1 MKFAQSIFRH
11 RVLWAVLTMVLGF
24 WEPLER
30 LGGRH
35 PASTWLMLSGWLAQT
50 RLLPMEQAS
59 QAVTTLAILLAVLAA
74 ALRTWGTAYLGGGVM
89 MDGALHGE
97 RIVADGPYRYLRN
110 PLYLGSLLNTLALVI
125 LMPPGGAV
133 FVLVVMAVRY
143 GLLVRAEEAHLLQ
156 TQGDA
161 YRAYQKLAP
170 RWLPRLRTRIAAGG
184 AQAHWGQAVIA
195 ETYVWGMAITY
206 AALAWRYNTMLLL
219 QGVLISFGL
228 SLVLRSLVQ
237 KPETV
242 AA

>member
-1 MKFAQSIFRH
+1 MKFAQSVFRH
-11 RVLWAVLTMVLGF
+11 RILWAVLTVVLGF

-35 PASTWLMLSGWLAQT
+35 PASTWLALSGWLAQSGV
-50 RLLPMEQAS
+50 LPMQSAS
-59 QAVTTLAILLAVLAA
+59 EMVTTLAIFLAVLAA

-89 MDGALHGE
+89 MDGVLHGE
-97 RIVADGPYRYLRN
+97 RIVADGPYRHLRN
-110 PLYLGSLLNTLALVI
+110 PLYLGSLINTLALCI
-125 LMPPGGAV
+125 LMPPGGAA
-133 FVLVVMAVRY
+133 FVLVVMVVRY

-170 RWLPRLRTRIAAGG
+170 RWLPRLRTQIAAGG
-184 AQAHWGQAVIA
+184 ARAHWGQAVIA

-228 SLVLRSLVQ
+228 SLVLRPLFQ
-237 KPETV
+237 KSKTV

>member
-11 RVLWAVLTMVLGF
+11 RVLWAVLTVVLGF

-74 ALRTWGTAYLGGGVM
+74 ALRTWGTAYLGGSVM
-89 MDGALHGE
+89 RDGALHGE
-97 RIVADGPYRYLRN
+97 RIVADGPYRYVRN

-125 LMPPGGAV
+125 LMPPGGAA

-143 GLLVRAEEAHLLQ
+143 GLLVRAEEAHLVQ

-161 YRAYQKLAP
+161 YRAYQSRVS
-170 RWLPRLRTRIAAGG
+170 RWLPSLRARVAASEGR
-184 AQAHWGQAVIA
+184 ARWGQAFLA
-195 ETYVWGMAITY
+195 EIYVWGMAGTY

-219 QGVLISFGL
+219 QGVLVSFGL
-228 SLVLRSLVQ
+228 SLVVRALLPRQ
-237 KPETV
+237 NPT
-242 AA
+242 

>member
-11 RVLWAVLTMVLGF
+11 RVLWAVLTVVLGF

-74 ALRTWGTAYLGGGVM
+74 ALRTWGTAYLGGSVM
-89 MDGALHGE
+89 RDGALHGE
-97 RIVADGPYRYLRN
+97 RIVADGPYRYVRN

-125 LMPPGGAV
+125 LMPPGGAA

-143 GLLVRAEEAHLLQ
+143 GLLVRAEEAHLVQ

-170 RWLPRLRTRIAAGG
+170 RWLPSLRARVAASGG
-184 AQAHWGQAVIA
+184 SARWGQAFLA
-195 ETYVWGMAITY
+195 EIYVWGMAGTY

-219 QGVLISFGL
+219 QGVLVSFGL
-228 SLVLRSLVQ
+228 SLVVRALLPRQ
-237 KPETV
+237 NPT
-242 AA
+242 

>member
-143 GLLVRAEEAHLLQ
+143 GLLVRVEEAHLLQ